1 MGYYQELNRLEEMKK
16 NYLTASDA
24 VYIKLQEAYLV
35 HEGYGHYDDE
45 TGRFIHTG
53 PQEMNGRINNVI

>member
-1 MGYYQELNRLEEMKK
+1 MEYHQELDHLKETKK
-16 NYLTASDA
+16 NCWTANDA

-35 HEGYGHYDDE
+35 HKGYGHYDNE

-53 PQEMNGRINNVI
+53 PQEMNGRINNVV